1 MERSTTQNFKWTK
14 LLPLLILLLGL
25 VAFFYFRLYTYLS
38 FASLKTYHDVLQNAV
53 KNNFILAALVFGLIY
68 ALLTAISA
76 PGAIFLTIFGGFL
89 FGPIWGTLLVAI
101 GATIGAA
108 IIFIA
113 ARTAL
118 RDFLHQKIGVWL
130 KKISAGFKNN
140 AISYMLFLRLVP
152 LFPFWLVNIVPAFL
166 EIDFSTF
173 VWTTFVGILPGTFV
187 YIMLGNGIGVLFAQ
201 GKTPNLGIIFKPAIL
216 IPIVGLGVLALV
228 PIIVKRMRQHG
239 RKN

>member
-1 MERSTTQNFKWTK
+1 MEKSNTQNFKWIK

-25 VAFFYFRLYTYLS
+25 AAFFYFRLYTYLS
-38 FASLKTYHDVLQNAV
+38 FTSLKTYHDVLQNLV
-53 KNNFILAALVFGLIY
+53 KNNFIFAALVFVLIY
-68 ALLTAISA
+68 VVLVAISA

-89 FGPIWGTLLVAI
+89 FGPVWGTLLVAI
-101 GATIGAA
+101 GATLGAA
-108 IIFIA
+108 IIFVA

-118 RDFLHQKIGVWL
+118 RDFLYQKAGGWLQKI
-130 KKISAGFKNN
+130 SNGFKDN

-201 GKTPNLGIIFKPAIL
+201 GKTPDVGIIFKPAIL
-216 IPIVGLGVLALV
+216 IPIVGLGILALV
-228 PIIVKRMRQHG
+228 PIYFSRRG
-239 RKN
+239 FRDL

>member
-1 MERSTTQNFKWTK
+1 MESSTTQNFKWIK
-14 LLPLLILLLGL
+14 LLPLLILFLGL

-38 FASLKTYHDVLQNAV
+38 FTSLKTYHDVLQQMV
-53 KNNFILAALVFGLIY
+53 RENFIFAALIFV
-68 ALLTAISA
+68 LTYVVLVAISA

-89 FGPIWGTLLVAI
+89 FGPIWGTLFVAI
-101 GATIGAA
+101 GATLGAA

-130 KKISAGFKNN
+130 QKISAGFKNN
-140 AISYMLFLRLVP
+140 AVSYMLFLRLVP
-152 LFPFWLVNIVPAFL
+152 LFPFWLINIVPAFL

-201 GKTPNLGIIFKPAIL
+201 GKTPDLGIIFKPAIL

-228 PIIVKRMRQHG
+228 PIIVKRIKRHD
-239 RKN
+239 

>member
-1 MERSTTQNFKWTK
+1 MEKSNTLDFKWIK
-14 LLPLLILLLGL
+14 LLPLLVLLLGL

-38 FASLKTYHDVLQNAV
+38 FESLKTYRDVLQNLV
-53 KNNFILAALVFGLIY
+53 QNNFVLATLTFVLIY
-68 ALLTAISA
+68 TLLVAISA
-76 PGAIFLTIFGGFL
+76 PGAVFLTIFSGFL

-118 RDFLHQKIGVWL
+118 RDFLSQKAGIWLQKIS
-130 KKISAGFKNN
+130 KGFKDNV
-140 AISYMLFLRLVP
+140 ISYMLFLRLVP

-173 VWTTFVGILPGTFV
+173 VWTTFIGILPGTFV

-201 GKTPNLGIIFKPAIL
+201 GKTPDLGIIFKPEIL
-216 IPIVGLGVLALV
+216 IPIIGLAILALV
-228 PIIVKRMRQHG
+228 PIIVKRMKRHD
-239 RKN
+239 